1 MVFYK
6 KLSRDLAWGLIELVC
21 EFRVVKIIFVCELK
35 CATTRNQQPINL
47 QEYFEHFGDL
57 EAFVHS
63 ALGYYQACPFSV
75 GVRGYKYMLRYVT
88 IHYGLI
94 FFSKMTI

>member
-1 MVFYK
+1 MNFDHLNYFADSEIINKFMVFYK

-21 EFRVVKIIFVCELK
+21 EIRVVKLICLWLK

-47 QEYFEHFGDL
+47 QEYFEHFEDL

-63 ALGYYQACPFSV
+63 ALDYYLACPFVV
-75 GVRGYKYMLRYVT
+75 GVRD
-88 IHYGLI
+88 
-94 FFSKMTI
+94 